1 MSHSHMVIY
10 QTSDGEPGSRQFDE
24 IMAAVAFVEELRNRS
39 GVDVA
44 RIFKLEEVKFEFK
57 PYYQVLVV
65 EGDDAASADEVAA
78 PQEAAAPAATEEAA
92 PVAAEVAA
100 DAAPAAEPVVE
111 AVVESAPSPVAEVAE
126 HAPAAPEVE
135 PEPAEAIVAEAAPEA
150 VETVEEAARQPF
162 AMGAGSDQLD
172 DRLAGVGADSPL
184 ATRRGLFGR

>member
-92 PVAAEVAA
+92 PVAATCNWKT
-100 DAAPAAEPVVE
+100 PT
-111 AVVESAPSPVAEVAE
+111 STSRPSWTTWCPSWPKR
-126 HAPAAPEVE
+126 HPK
-135 PEPAEAIVAEAAPEA
+135 
-150 VETVEEAARQPF
+150 R
-162 AMGAGSDQLD
+162 
-172 DRLAGVGADSPL
+172 
-184 ATRRGLFGR
+184 

>member
-111 AVVESAPSPVAEVAE
+111 AVAVHQADITASDRDVDFLVAGRN
-126 HAPAAPEVE
+126 HARAGGTRPAGTQ
-135 PEPAEAIVAEAAPEA
+135 PA
-150 VETVEEAARQPF
+150 
-162 AMGAGSDQLD
+162 GC
-172 DRLAGVGADSPL
+172 AD
-184 ATRRGLFGR
+184 GG

>member
-111 AVVESAPSPVAEVAE
+111 AVVGSPGFQKGQHPRGEERQHAVRHHGECRRQKAPQ
-126 HAPAAPEVE
+126 
-135 PEPAEAIVAEAAPEA
+135 
-150 VETVEEAARQPF
+150 RQLRR
-162 AMGAGSDQLD
+162 S
-172 DRLAGVGADSPL
+172 
-184 ATRRGLFGR
+184 TRQRHLRSSLSQPRPSWPKRHPKR